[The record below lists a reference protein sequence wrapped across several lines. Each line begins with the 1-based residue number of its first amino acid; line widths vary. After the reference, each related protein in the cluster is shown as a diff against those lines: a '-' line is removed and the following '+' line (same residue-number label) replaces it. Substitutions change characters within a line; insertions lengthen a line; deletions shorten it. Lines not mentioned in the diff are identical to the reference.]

1 VLQVQRLD
9 QTFRVGGQIGQ
20 AIARR
25 GRVGVPPATMIRC
38 YGPVWCRQ
46 SFDDMIPDPRRPMR
60 RLKYDGSFSVEDGTG
75 EPGVLGSNAAGLSR
89 EPIVLCSG
97 TTASAKASLRGV
109 GVLEDVLSRFVD
121 PYQTTDMCAAR
132 RLYEELR

>member
-1 VLQVQRLD
+1 
-9 QTFRVGGQIGQ
+9 
-20 AIARR
+20 
-25 GRVGVPPATMIRC
+25 
-38 YGPVWCRQ
+38 
-46 SFDDMIPDPRRPMR
+46 MR

-75 EPGVLGSNAAGLSR
+75 EPGAPGSDAAGLSR
-89 EPIVLCSG
+89 EPIVLRSG

-132 RLYEELR
+132 RLYEELRAVRSSISRRNAGGEAARMAFPSALRTRDR